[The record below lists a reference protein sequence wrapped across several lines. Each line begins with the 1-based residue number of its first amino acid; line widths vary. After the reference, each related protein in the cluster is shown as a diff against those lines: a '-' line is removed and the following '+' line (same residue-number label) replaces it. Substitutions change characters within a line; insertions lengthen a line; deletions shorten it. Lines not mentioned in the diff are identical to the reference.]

1 MTTTIGLI
9 RDVSHVLMEGV
20 PRNIHYHEL
29 RKDLKN
35 IDGVCNVHSLH
46 VWSLTMDRNAIAVHL
61 AVGKSFAY
69 LKCISHS
76 IHNGKLLV

>member
-1 MTTTIGLI
+1 MLVTTVGLI
-9 RDVSHVLMEGV
+9 RDAFHVLMEGV
-20 PRNIHYHEL
+20 PRSIHYLEL

-61 AVGKSFAY
+61 AVSKFVQSFHIT
-69 LKCISHS
+69 K
-76 IHNGKLLV
+76 